1 MWNILLVDDEAVE
14 RDGMQFL
21 IGKNGLPLIVW
32 EASNGKQAFETI
44 KHNKIDILLTDIKM
58 PYMDG
63 LELALAT
70 YEYDP
75 EIQIILFSAYSD
87 FDYAKKAL
95 QAQAVNYLLKP
106 IELDEFS
113 HVMKEVIINCEKKN
127 AQKEQARNLREAGKK
142 DLLHQLFTGKAGPKL
157 LSGLACHDIHLT
169 GQHMI
174 LADVETRD
182 SFFDEWESLFL
193 ELLSR
198 YSPYSHIYFNL
209 YPNESYVLFFSGES
223 IEQSR
228 IEQMYRKLNQCL
240 QKETG
245 GGCSFLGSGQIIEI
259 GQLIA
264 EISQINK
271 IKKEIYECLPGMNW
285 VSGYGRVDCIAGEVE
300 KIRSCLNTAIS
311 MKNTK
316 DIGYY
321 VEALVKAVASS
332 KSVSVIYMH
341 HVFYDLIRKLYLE
354 FGICDSE
361 LIQGRISRVVSC
373 RDYLQLS
380 ETFRDMLDEI
390 IQAERSQE
398 EQVAQAVRQVIR
410 IIQQEYTRD
419 LSLDYLAQKVHF
431 TSSYLSYVFK
441 KETGDNLVKYIT
453 DYRMG
458 RARLLLE
465 DSSQKIL
472 QVAKQCGY
480 DNQSYFNRLFKN
492 YYGVTPTQYKEKIN
506 V

>member
-1 MWNILLVDDEAVE
+1 MWNILLVDDETNE

-21 IGKNGLPLIVW
+21 IRKNGLPLVIQ

-44 KHNKIDILLTDIKM
+44 KKNKIDILLTDIKM

-70 YEYDP
+70 YQYDP

-113 HVMKEVIINCEKKN
+113 HVMQEVIINCEKKN
-127 AQKEQARNLREAGKK
+127 AQKEQTRNLQEAGKK
-142 DLLHQLFTGKAGPKL
+142 DLLHQLFTGKASPKL
-157 LSGLACHDIHLT
+157 LSDLACHDIHLAD
-169 GQHMI
+169 QHMI
-174 LADVETRD
+174 LADVETPD

-193 ELLSR
+193 KLLTQ
-198 YSPYSHIYFNL
+198 YSPYAHIYFNL
-209 YPNESYVLFFSGES
+209 YPNESYVLFYNEQA

-228 IEQMYRKLNQCL
+228 IGQMYQKLNQGL

-245 GGCSFLGSGQIIEI
+245 EGCSFLGSGQITEI
-259 GQLIA
+259 AQLTV
-264 EISQINK
+264 EISQIQK

-285 VSGYGRVDCIAGEVE
+285 VSEYGRVECLAGEVE

-311 MKNTK
+311 MKKTE
-316 DIGYY
+316 DIEYHL
-321 VEALVKAVASS
+321 EALIKAVAAS
-332 KSVSVIYMH
+332 KSVSIIYMH

-354 FGICDSE
+354 FGISDSD
-361 LIQGRISRVVSC
+361 LIHARINRVVSC
-373 RDYLQLS
+373 RDYRQLS
-380 ETFRDMLDEI
+380 DAFGNI
-390 IQAERSQE
+390 ISEMKQAGISEK
-398 EQVAQAVRQVIR
+398 EQVAQAVRQVIKTIR
-410 IIQQEYTRD
+410 QEYARD

-441 KETGDNLVKYIT
+441 KETGDNLIKYIT

-458 RARLLLE
+458 MARQLLE
-465 DSSQKIL
+465 DSNQKIH

-492 YYGVTPTQYKEKIN
+492 YYGVTPKQYKDKNN